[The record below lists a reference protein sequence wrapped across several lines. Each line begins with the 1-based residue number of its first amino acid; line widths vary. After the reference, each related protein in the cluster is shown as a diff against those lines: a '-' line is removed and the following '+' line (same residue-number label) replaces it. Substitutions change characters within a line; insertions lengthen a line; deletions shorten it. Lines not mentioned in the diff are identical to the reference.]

1 MQAFFVKNPVLI
13 NWILVVVLFTFYTK
27 LLLKI
32 KKAPRLK
39 EFLTHGA
46 RGRTRT
52 GTVLLPT
59 DFESVASTSFTTRA
73 SALLFYTKKNGN
85 ARYKMKFMI
94 FIFLIILTAL
104 SLEETNLIENL

>member
-73 SALLFYTKKNGN
+73 SASSLY
-85 ARYKMKFMI
+85 MI
-94 FIFLIILTAL
+94 SYILTI
-104 SLEETNLIENL
+104 SFFNLFL